1 MSPTSRDPAKRAKQ
15 LANLRPAPPAPA
27 GNALARRHGG
37 YAVIVHERLEAKAL
51 EVFDALAADA
61 PLRGPTGDLPAPDV
75 AQVRLLAEALC
86 RLDTVSADVSA
97 FGLLE
102 QRGKRRGQV
111 RPAAELEGRLRR
123 EVADHL
129 DALGMTPK
137 SRARLGLDLQR
148 SFDLAQHW
156 AGEDAAVDEEANDA

>member
-1 MSPTSRDPAKRAKQ
+1 MSPRQSSDPRKRERQ
-15 LANLRPAPPAPA
+15 LANLRVGPPAA
-27 GNALARRHGG
+27 SGNRLALRHGG
-37 YAVIVHERLEAKAL
+37 YAAIVHERLEAKAL

-61 PLRGPTGDLPAPDV
+61 PLRGPTGDLPAADV
-75 AQVRLLAEALC
+75 AQVRLLSEALC

-111 RPAAELEGRLRR
+111 RPAVELEGRLRR

-148 SFDLAQHW
+148 GFDLATHW
-156 AGEDAAVDEEANDA
+156 AQESEADDA

>member
-1 MSPTSRDPAKRAKQ
+1 VSPTSRDPAKRAKQ

-148 SFDLAQHW
+148 SFDLAAHW
-156 AGEDAAVDEEANDA
+156 AQESETDDG

>member
-1 MSPTSRDPAKRAKQ
+1 MSPTSRDPARRARQ
-15 LANLRPAPPAPA
+15 LANLRNAPPAPG
-27 GNALARRHGG
+27 GNRLAVRHGG
-37 YAVIVHERLEAKAL
+37 YAAIVHERLEAKAL

-129 DALGMTPK
+129 DALGMSPK
-137 SRARLGLDLQR
+137 SRARLGLDLVR
-148 SFDLAQHW
+148 SFDLAAHW
-156 AGEDAAVDEEANDA
+156 EEQDAAGEEADDG

>member
-1 MSPTSRDPAKRAKQ
+1 VSPTSRDPAKRAKQ
-15 LANLRPAPPAPA
+15 MANLRPAPPAPA

-37 YAVIVHERLEAKAL
+37 YAAVARERLEEKVL
-51 EVFDALAADA
+51 EVFDALAVDA
-61 PLRGPTGDLPAPDV
+61 PLRDPDGGLPAADV

-102 QRGKRRGQV
+102 QNGKRRGQV

-123 EVADHL
+123 EAADYL
-129 DALGMTPK
+129 DALGLTPK

-148 SFDLAQHW
+148 GFDLAQHW
-156 AGEDAAVDEEANDA
+156 AGEEGDDG

>member
-1 MSPTSRDPAKRAKQ
+1 MSPRQSSDPRKRERQ
-15 LANLRPAPPAPA
+15 LANLRVGPPAA
-27 GNALARRHGG
+27 SGNRLALRHGG
-37 YAVIVHERLEAKAL
+37 YAAIVHERLEAKAL
-51 EVFDALAADA
+51 EVFDALAAD
-61 PLRGPTGDLPAPDV
+61 V
-75 AQVRLLAEALC
+75 AQVRLLSEALC
-86 RLDTVSADVSA
+86 RLDAVSADVTS

-148 SFDLAQHW
+148 SFDLATHW
-156 AGEDAAVDEEANDA
+156 AQEAETDDG